1 MAAHHKFLFSAACCA
16 ALAGA
21 GLAFS
26 LSFTANAQTAAPN
39 LALALDAKQQAALGI
54 RSAAVQAAQV
64 GQLLASATVTTPPGK
79 DITITAPY
87 AGQLSSV
94 LVGLG
99 DTVRI
104 GTALGNFTSPMVGDA
119 RRQWREASLE
129 AQNSRAALQRD
140 QALFDEGIIPAVRL
154 QLSRNKDEA
163 AKAAVQSR
171 AAELSASGLRFD
183 GPGSGA
189 SSPNSYG
196 SGYATGVLQ
205 SPISGVVVDAFT
217 SVGQRV
223 EAGTVLFKLADTSQ
237 LQLDIQLSGDKAA
250 RLKVGD
256 AVNIPARNAQA
267 QITGVSR
274 ALDAGQSAKARA
286 KVTQRGSLQIGETVS
301 VQLMPGLQPGL
312 ATPGLSTQ
320 DSAGQATGPAWS
332 VSSRAI
338 SQWQGHPVIFV
349 VNATGFTAQ
358 RVRILTSND
367 DTSVIEAAL
376 PATAKVAIT
385 GIASLRALLQKDE

>member
-1 MAAHHKFLFSAACCA
+1 MAAHHKFLFSASCCA
-16 ALAGA
+16 ALAAA
-21 GLAFS
+21 GLALS
-26 LSFTANAQTAAPN
+26 LSLNANAQTAAPN
-39 LALALDAKQQAALGI
+39 LALDAKQQAALGI
-54 RSAAVQAAQV
+54 RIAAVQAAQV

-104 GTALGNFTSPMVGDA
+104 GTALGQFTSPMVGDA

-129 AQNSRAALQRD
+129 AQNSHAALQRD

-171 AAELSASGLRFD
+171 VAELSASGLRFE
-183 GPGSGA
+183 GPGSG
-189 SSPNSYG
+189 SSAGNSSANSYG

-205 SPISGVVVDAFT
+205 SPLSGVVVDAFT

-223 EAGTVLFKLADTSQ
+223 EAGTVLFKLADTRQ

-256 AVNIPARNAQA
+256 AVSIPARNAQA

-286 KVTQRGSLQIGETVS
+286 KVTQRGSLQIGESVS
-301 VQLMPGLQPGL
+301 IQLQPGL
-312 ATPGLSTQ
+312 SVT
-320 DSAGQATGPAWS
+320 DSNGKSTGPAWT
-332 VSSRAI
+332 VPSRAL
-338 SQWQGHPVIFV
+338 SQWQGQPMVFV
-349 VNATGFTAQ
+349 VNATGFTAE
-358 RVRILTSND
+358 RVRILSSND
-367 DTSVIEAAL
+367 DISVIEAAL
-376 PATAKVAIT
+376 PATPKVAVT

>member
-1 MAAHHKFLFSAACCA
+1 
-16 ALAGA
+16 
-21 GLAFS
+21 
-26 LSFTANAQTAAPN
+26 
-39 LALALDAKQQAALGI
+39 
-54 RSAAVQAAQV
+54 
-64 GQLLASATVTTPPGK
+64 
-79 DITITAPY
+79 
-87 AGQLSSV
+87 
-94 LVGLG
+94 
-99 DTVRI
+99 
-104 GTALGNFTSPMVGDA
+104 MVGDA

-129 AQNSRAALQRD
+129 AQNSHAALQRD

-171 AAELSASGLRFD
+171 AAELSASGLRFE
-183 GPGSGA
+183 GPGSG
-189 SSPNSYG
+189 NSANSHG

-205 SPISGVVVDAFT
+205 SPLSGVVVDAFT

-223 EAGTVLFKLADTSQ
+223 EAGTVLFKLADTRQ

-256 AVNIPARNAQA
+256 AVSIPARNAQA

-301 VQLMPGLQPGL
+301 IQLQPGL
-312 ATPGLSTQ
+312 AAT
-320 DSAGQATGPAWS
+320 DSNGKASGPAWT
-332 VSSRAI
+332 VPSRAL
-338 SQWQGHPVIFV
+338 SQWQGQPMVFV
-349 VNATGFTAQ
+349 VNATGFTAE
-358 RVRILTSND
+358 RVRILSSND
-367 DTSVIEAAL
+367 DVSVIEAAL
-376 PATAKVAIT
+376 PATPKVAVT

>member
-1 MAAHHKFLFSAACCA
+1 MASRHIFLFPAADRA
-16 ALAGA
+16 TFVALAA
-21 GLAFS
+21 AVLTLS
-26 LSFTANAQTAAPN
+26 LGWPVHAQTAAPQ
-39 LALALDAKQQAALGI
+39 LTLDAKQQAALGV
-54 RSAAVQAAQV
+54 RTTPVQVAQV
-64 GQLLASATVTTPPGK
+64 GPLLASATVTTPPGK

-87 AGQLSSV
+87 AGQLPRV

-104 GTALGNFTSPMVGDA
+104 GTALGHFTSPMVGDA
-119 RRQWREASLE
+119 RRLWHEASLE

-163 AKAAVQSR
+163 AKTAVQSR
-171 AAELSASGLRFD
+171 AAELTASGLRFD
-183 GPGSGA
+183 GPGSA
-189 SSPNSYG
+189 SNSWG
-196 SGYATGVLQ
+196 GYATGVMS
-205 SPISGVVVDAFT
+205 SPISGVVVDAFS

-223 EAGTVLFKLADTSQ
+223 EAGTVLFKLADTRE

-256 AVNIPARNAQA
+256 AVQIPSRNAQA

-286 KVTQRGSLQIGETVS
+286 KVTQRGSLQIGEAVS
-301 VQLMPGLQPGL
+301 IQLQPGL
-312 ATPGLSTQ
+312 AAM
-320 DSAGQATGPAWS
+320 DSSGKATGPAWT
-332 VSSRAI
+332 VPSRAL
-338 SQWQGHPVIFV
+338 SQWQNQALIFV
-349 VNATGFTAQ
+349 ANATGFSAQ
-358 RVRILTSND
+358 RVRMVSSND
-367 DTSVIEAAL
+367 DISVIEAAL
-376 PATAKVAIT
+376 PVNAKVAVT

>member
-1 MAAHHKFLFSAACCA
+1 MATHHKVQLPAACCA
-16 ALAGA
+16 ALAA
-21 GLAFS
+21 GVFAFS
-26 LSFTANAQTAAPN
+26 LSFNASAQTAAPN
-39 LALALDAKQQAALGI
+39 RALALDAKQQAALGI
-54 RSAAVQAAQV
+54 RIAQVLPAQV

-104 GTALGNFTSPMVGDA
+104 GTALGQFTSPMVGEA

-129 AQNSRAALQRD
+129 AQNSHAAVQRD

-171 AAELSASGLRFD
+171 AAELNASGLRFD
-183 GPGSGA
+183 GPGSG
-189 SSPNSYG
+189 SSAGNSSANSYG
-196 SGYATGVLQ
+196 SGYATGVMQ

-223 EAGTVLFKLADTSQ
+223 EAGTVLFKLADTRE

-256 AVNIPARNAQA
+256 AVSIPARNAQA

-286 KVTQRGSLQIGETVS
+286 KVTQRGSLQIGESVS
-301 VQLMPGLQPGL
+301 IQLQPGL
-312 ATPGLSTQ
+312 AST
-320 DSAGQATGPAWS
+320 DSNGKATGPVWT
-332 VSSRAI
+332 VPSRAL
-338 SQWQGHPVIFV
+338 SQWQGQPMVFV
-349 VNATGFTAQ
+349 ASATGFTAE
-358 RVRILTSND
+358 RVRILSSND
-367 DTSVIEAAL
+367 DISVIEAAL
-376 PATAKVAIT
+376 PVTPKVAIT

>member
-1 MAAHHKFLFSAACCA
+1 MATHHKFLFTAVCCA
-16 ALAGA
+16 VMGVAGFAL
-21 GLAFS
+21 S
-26 LSFTANAQTAAPN
+26 VSAQTPATN
-39 LALALDAKQQAALGI
+39 RVLALDTPQQAALGI
-54 RSAAVQAAQV
+54 RTAAIQAAQV
-64 GQLLASATVTTPPGK
+64 GPLLASATVTTPPGK
-79 DITITAPY
+79 DITLTAPY

-104 GTALGNFTSPMVGDA
+104 GTALGQFTSPMVGEA

-129 AQNSRAALQRD
+129 AQNSHAALLRD

-163 AKAAVQSR
+163 AKALVQSR
-171 AAELSASGLRFD
+171 AAELNASGLRFD
-183 GPGSGA
+183 GPGS
-189 SSPNSYG
+189 PNSYG
-196 SGYATGVLQ
+196 HGYATGVLQ

-223 EAGTVLFKLADTSQ
+223 EAGTVLFKLADTRT

-256 AVNIPARNAQA
+256 AVSIPARNAQA

-286 KVTQRGSLQIGETVS
+286 KVTQRGSLQIGESVS
-301 VQLMPGLQPGL
+301 IQLQPGL
-312 ATPGLSTQ
+312 VATDANGK
-320 DSAGQATGPAWS
+320 ATGPTWT
-332 VSSRAI
+332 VPSRAL
-338 SQWQGHPVIFV
+338 SQWQGQPLIFV
-349 VNATGFTAQ
+349 LNTTGFTAQ
-358 RVRILTSND
+358 HVRILSSND
-367 DTSVIEAAL
+367 DVSVIEAAL
-376 PATAKVAIT
+376 PATSKVAT
-385 GIASLRALLQKDE
+385 AGIASLRALLQKDE

>member
-1 MAAHHKFLFSAACCA
+1 MFSATCCA
-16 ALAGA
+16 ALAA
-21 GLAFS
+21 GILAFS
-26 LSFTANAQTAAPN
+26 LSLSAKAQTAAPKWD
-39 LALALDAKQQAALGI
+39 LALDAKQQAALGVRI
-54 RSAAVQAAQV
+54 APIQTAQV
-64 GQLLASATVTTPPGK
+64 GQLLASASVTTPPGK

-87 AGQLSSV
+87 AGQLSRV
-94 LVGLG
+94 MVGLG

-104 GTALGNFTSPMVGDA
+104 GTALGQFTSPMVGDA
-119 RRQWREASLE
+119 RRLWREASLE
-129 AQNSRAALQRD
+129 AQNSHAAVQRD

-171 AAELSASGLRFD
+171 AAELNASGLRFD
-183 GPGSGA
+183 GPQSA
-189 SSPNSYG
+189 NSDG
-196 SGYATGVLQ
+196 SGYATGVMQ

-223 EAGTVLFKLADTSQ
+223 EAGTVLFKLADTRE

-256 AVNIPARNAQA
+256 AVSIPARNAQA

-286 KVTQRGSLQIGETVS
+286 KVTQRGSLQIGESVS
-301 VQLMPGLQPGL
+301 IQLQPSL
-312 ATPGLSTQ
+312 AAT
-320 DSAGQATGPAWS
+320 DSNGKATGPAWT
-332 VSSRAI
+332 VPSRAL
-338 SQWQGHPVIFV
+338 SQWQGQSIVFV
-349 VNATGFTAQ
+349 ASSTGFTVQ
-358 RVRILTSND
+358 RVRILSSND
-367 DTSVIEAAL
+367 DISVIEAAM
-376 PATAKVAIT
+376 PATPKVAIT

>member
-1 MAAHHKFLFSAACCA
+1 MAAHHKFLFSASCCA
-16 ALAGA
+16 ALAAA
-21 GLAFS
+21 GLALS
-26 LSFTANAQTAAPN
+26 LSLNANAQTAAPN
-39 LALALDAKQQAALGI
+39 LALDAKQQAALGI
-54 RSAAVQAAQV
+54 RIAQVLPAQV

-104 GTALGNFTSPMVGDA
+104 GTALGQFTSPMVGDA

-129 AQNSRAALQRD
+129 AQNSHAALQRD

-183 GPGSGA
+183 GPGSG
-189 SSPNSYG
+189 SSANSYG

-205 SPISGVVVDAFT
+205 SPLSGVVVDAFT

-223 EAGTVLFKLADTSQ
+223 EAGTVLFKLADTRQ

-256 AVNIPARNAQA
+256 AVSIPARNAQA

-286 KVTQRGSLQIGETVS
+286 KVTQRGSLQIGESVS
-301 VQLMPGLQPGL
+301 IQLQPGL
-312 ATPGLSTQ
+312 AAT
-320 DSAGQATGPAWS
+320 DSNGKATGPAWT
-332 VSSRAI
+332 VPSRAL
-338 SQWQGHPVIFV
+338 SQWQGQPMVFV
-349 VNATGFTAQ
+349 VNATGFTAE
-358 RVRILTSND
+358 RVRILSSND
-367 DTSVIEAAL
+367 DVSVIEAAL
-376 PATAKVAIT
+376 PATPKVAVT